1 MMRAL
6 AYPDVYNAYLD
17 AEMACVSAINTP
29 TAEHPDGPGWLE
41 SEIQNEYA
49 QIREAVLADPV
60 KPFTN
65 DQFEQS
71 VAALIDFARYR
82 GNFVAN
88 EVAQAR
94 GVTVT
99 H

>member
-1 MMRAL
+1 
-6 AYPDVYNAYLD
+6 
-17 AEMACVSAINTP
+17 MACVSAIDTP
-29 TAEHPDGPGWLE
+29 SAEHSDGPGWLE

-49 QIREAVLADPV
+49 QIREAALADPV

-65 DQFEQS
+65 DEFEQS
-71 VAALIDFARYR
+71 VAALIDFARHR
-82 GNFVAN
+82 GDFVAS

-94 GVTVT
+94 GVTAT